1 MKKYR
6 PGVTSGLILGVTAL
20 VASLAG
26 QSFDRSLSHSVG
38 PVPSGRA
45 SAVGPATVAT
55 TGDTAE
61 EAHARQVYASLP
73 PSFEANRGQTDQE
86 VRFLSRG
93 RGYTLFLTP
102 SEAVL
107 VLKSREAEDVRHER
121 SETNSGAES
130 SAITLAFIGADRSYL
145 DSQGDAVLETGIGE
159 VWLKKPFVYQEKD
172 GSKTEVDGRYLIKGR
187 NQLGFHVGEY
197 DADRP
202 LIIDPVLTYST
213 YLGGSGSDFGDAIA
227 MGSAGSK
234 YIAGSTGRST
244 NLTTVAGGVQTTFG
258 GGTA

>member
-130 SAITLAFIGADRSYL
+130 SALNAQHSALARVAVLRMRLVNANRGPIVEGLDELPGKSHYFIGNN
-145 DSQGDAVLETGIGE
+145 
-159 VWLKKPFVYQEKD
+159 P
-172 GSKTEVDGRYLIKGR
+172 
-187 NQLGFHVGEY
+187 
-197 DADRP
+197 
-202 LIIDPVLTYST
+202 
-213 YLGGSGSDFGDAIA
+213 
-227 MGSAGSK
+227 
-234 YIAGSTGRST
+234 
-244 NLTTVAGGVQTTFG
+244 
-258 GGTA
+258 